1 MMRMPGI
8 LPAASNAPAFIRVD
22 VFSSSDIYDR
32 ELLGRFLIDLDRE
45 LADRQSIPSERLKL
59 ILKNLANGIQRATE
73 LQALAVSALAEEH
86 AAAPIRDETVTI
98 YFEGIRHGL
107 RVVRRPAGL
116 VDRLARIERGNAAPA
131 RADEVLELRRD
142 AALARQMGRAMM
154 RASAE
159 MLDAGRLGSEA
170 LPTLLAGSIN
180 MQKLAIAC
188 SRLAVDLEDGPAA

>member
-1 MMRMPGI
+1 M
-8 LPAASNAPAFIRVD
+8 
-22 VFSSSDIYDR
+22 
-32 ELLGRFLIDLDRE
+32 
-45 LADRQSIPSERLKL
+45 
-59 ILKNLANGIQRATE
+59 
-73 LQALAVSALAEEH
+73 
-86 AAAPIRDETVTI
+86 TI
-98 YFEGIRHGL
+98 YFEGPRHGV

-116 VDRLARIERGNAAPA
+116 VDRLTRIERDVAAPA

-170 LPTLLAGSIN
+170 LPTLLVGCIN

-188 SRLAVDLEDGPAA
+188 SRLAADLEDGQAA